1 MYSKRIATLLLL
13 LSLPLA
19 ADQTLLAIPTSQL
32 PVIDGMADEPVWS
45 ETKPVIT
52 RDAIAGI
59 DIELR
64 ACYDKQNI
72 YLLAV
77 FPDATENREHKPL
90 QWNPEIELYGK
101 GPQREDTFVLK
112 WAISPRETDL
122 SLSASTP
129 YKADIWYWKSARTD
143 PVGYA
148 DDKFQIYS
156 TKKISKSLPLLSK
169 NGSRFYLIR
178 RGDGGKP
185 AYQNRMLV
193 EYAGDQ
199 AHAYDIHQPEGSRS
213 DIQAKGGWANGVW
226 RVEFKRKLDTGHGDD
241 VIFMPGEV
249 YQFGV
254 SRFEIAGRDPNP
266 DLQIPLF
273 GSGEIGESLKL
284 GFSE

>member
-1 MYSKRIATLLLL
+1 MYSQRIAILLLL
-13 LSLPLA
+13 FSLPLA
-19 ADQTLLAIPTSQL
+19 ADQTLLAIPTSQ
-32 PVIDGMADEPVWS
+32 PPTIDGMADEPVWS
-45 ETKPVIT
+45 EIKPVIT

-64 ACYDKQNI
+64 ACYDKQHI
-72 YLLAV
+72 YMLAV
-77 FPDATENREHKPL
+77 FPDATENRDHKPL

-101 GPQREDTFVLK
+101 GPQREDTIVLK

-122 SLSASTP
+122 SLSANTP

-148 DDKFQIYS
+148 DDKFQVYS
-156 TKKISKSLPLLSK
+156 AKKIAKSLPLLSK

-178 RGDGGKP
+178 RGDSGNS
-185 AYQNRMLV
+185 AFQNRMLV
-193 EYAGDQ
+193 EYTGDQ
-199 AHAYDIHQPEGSRS
+199 THAYNIQKPGGSRS
-213 DIQAKGGWANGVW
+213 DILAKGVWAEGVW
-226 RVEFKRKLDTGHGDD
+226 RVEFMRKLDTGHGDD
-241 VIFMPGEV
+241 VIFKPGEV

-254 SRFEIAGRDPNP
+254 SRFEIAGRDPDP
-266 DLQIPLF
+266 KIEIPLF